1 MFVSIRLAISL
12 GGDADTMA
20 AMAGAIAA
28 ATPGMEAEQNLAIP
42 CYTCFQ
48 WISDKFSRTLIRL
61 LSMFKLYLV
70 N

>member
-1 MFVSIRLAISL
+1 MLL
-12 GGDADTMA
+12 A
-20 AMAGAIAA
+20 AMAGSIAA
-28 ATPGMEAEQNLAIP
+28 ATPDMEAEQTLAIP